1 MTQLILSKWNR
12 LKFLAIEV
20 SNVFDLSGRTVSNRH
35 RMLEPPTAYDGMRDA
50 FAATGR
56 HIDDASRRFRSD
68 MKKDQLDLFE

>member
-1 MTQLILSKWNR
+1 
-12 LKFLAIEV
+12 
-20 SNVFDLSGRTVSNRH
+20 
-35 RMLEPPTAYDGMRDA
+35 MLEPPTAYDGMRDA